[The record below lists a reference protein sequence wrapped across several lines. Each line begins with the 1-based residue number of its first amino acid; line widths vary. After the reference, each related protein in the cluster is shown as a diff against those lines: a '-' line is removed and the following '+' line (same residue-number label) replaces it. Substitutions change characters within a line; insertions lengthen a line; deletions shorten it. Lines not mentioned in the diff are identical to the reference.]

1 MHFVVV
7 DTHRFVKISRHLY
20 YYRRCCNIYAYFSLL
35 LLSFLSRIVL
45 CLFLSNIVKLVF
57 NSIKTVKKKHTHY
70 WNYLIRS
77 PITIHYLINYIVTKF

>member
-20 YYRRCCNIYAYFSLL
+20 YYRRCLIYTHIFRCYCYPF
-35 LLSFLSRIVL
+35 SFLSRIVL

-57 NSIKTVKKKHTHY
+57 NSIKTVKKKP
-70 WNYLIRS
+70 LLELS
-77 PITIHYLINYIVTKF
+77 KQITYHDSLSN